1 MTDNAKK
8 IISNCIKYTI
18 DILKVILLWF
28 GAMN

>member
-8 IISNCIKYTI
+8 IVTNIIKYTI

-28 GAMN
+28 GAVN